1 MLDVHS
7 NPEIL
12 RRVPLFMAL
21 PEDAIQEILHKPQN
35 GLVVFSQDEE
45 IFHEGDYGDCMFII
59 VDGSVEISVQGVEG
73 NEVVVATLNEG
84 DHFGEQ
90 ALLEGNPDTR
100 NATAHAAQGATLFRV
115 SRHDVENAITYDP
128 DYVRRYAETTS
139 TEQRIQNLLKGM
151 RLFRCLLNDD
161 YSHIDEWAEVI
172 SFGSGQLIM
181 REHEFGDNLYVVM
194 QGTVEVFIMDSMGQV
209 VVLHTLSR
217 GNYFGEQALLPDSDG
232 KRNANVRTTSEV
244 KLVKIPKRYFRSM
257 LERDSNLRSSLSMLG
272 KAQLQ
277 KIAQYLKS

>member
-12 RRVPLFMAL
+12 RRVPIFMAL
-21 PEDAIQEILHKPQN
+21 PEDTIQQILHKPEN
-35 GLVVFSQDEE
+35 GLVVYSLNEQIFS
-45 IFHEGDYGDCMFII
+45 EGDYGDCMYII
-59 VDGSVEISVQGVEG
+59 VDGRVDISVQGVEG

-90 ALLEGNPDTR
+90 SLLEGNPDRR
-100 NATAHAAQGATLFRV
+100 NANAVAVQGATLFRI
-115 SRHDVENAITYDP
+115 SRHDVETACSFDP
-128 DYVRRYAETTS
+128 DYVRRYTETSS

-151 RLFRCLLNDD
+151 RLFSCLMNDD

-172 SFGSGQLIM
+172 SFGAHQLIM
-181 REHEFGDNLYVVM
+181 REHEFGDNLYVIM

-209 VVLHTLSR
+209 IVLHVLTR
-217 GNYFGEQALLPDSDG
+217 GNYFGEQALLPDSAG
-232 KRNANVRTTSEV
+232 KRNANVRSTTAV

-257 LERDSNLRSSLSMLG
+257 LERDSNLKSSLSMLG
-272 KAQLQ
+272 EAQRQ